1 MILCTKY
8 NGFYQL
14 GQQKQ
19 LPIDALYVKR
29 NDLENGKEISMTEL
43 IFASVAGSR
52 PKKLHLKIG
61 FSKKNFAK
69 YVL

>member
-1 MILCTKY
+1 MTLCTKY

-29 NDLENGKEISMTEL
+29 NDLENGKENI
-43 IFASVAGSR
+43 
-52 PKKLHLKIG
+52 HD
-61 FSKKNFAK
+61 
-69 YVL
+69 

>member
-29 NDLENGKEISMTEL
+29 NDSENGEENI
-43 IFASVAGSR
+43 
-52 PKKLHLKIG
+52 HD
-61 FSKKNFAK
+61 
-69 YVL
+69 